1 MRWLASRLIT
11 QTIIKM
17 EINIMNEELKE
28 IIAAF
33 FSNPEEVY
41 KRDHEY
47 AEQLARERESQTN

>member
-1 MRWLASRLIT
+1 
-11 QTIIKM
+11 
-17 EINIMNEELKE
+17 MNEELKE